1 MDALLVFLQKWLAQ
15 KIQRFGTDR
24 GATSIEEAID
34 ELLKDPAKAGCTVKL
49 GDAEKAL
56 LAALKEVNRAKKP
69 FLNLFGRQSRGIA
82 VLGPSGAGK
91 TVIADRLRDAT
102 SLRVDRAVH
111 WSPRERPRSSIH
123 LERSRTVA
131 RGKIMPVLTVPG
143 TQIQSRDG
151 WERLAQVFLE
161 TPPQVVLITVAG
173 GFLATADR
181 DLEGTF
187 RRPNSAAVIDK
198 LEDYLRACRKEEA
211 QHIHE
216 FMDFVKERRKLAL
229 GRESITDDDVMTTR
243 VRSFI
248 TVVNKRDLWG
258 IDPKGR
264 LAETYRDPFSDYG
277 RAIGRLRRAFGPGDG
292 STHDVLP
299 MFTFGGGFHPHA
311 EARGLML
318 TEAHA
323 AADTLLLKALILYRY
338 GGAAAAGA

>member
-1 MDALLVFLQKWLAQ
+1 MDALLAFLQKWLAQ
-15 KIQRFGTDR
+15 KIQRFGVER
-24 GATSIEEAID
+24 GATSVEEAIA
-34 ELLKDPAKAGCTVKL
+34 ELLADPAKAGCTLTL
-49 GDAEKAL
+49 GEAEKAL

-69 FLNLFGRQSRGIA
+69 FLSLFGRQDRGIA
-82 VLGPSGAGK
+82 ILGPSGAGK

-131 RGKIMPVLTVPG
+131 RGQILPVLTVPG
-143 TQIQSRDG
+143 TQVQSRDG
-151 WERLAQVFLE
+151 WERLARVFLA
-161 TPPQVVLITVAG
+161 TPPQVVVITVAG

-187 RRPNSAAVIDK
+187 RRPNSTKVLASF
-198 LEDYLRACRKEEA
+198 EDYLRACRNEEA
-211 QHIHE
+211 RHIQE
-216 FMDFVKERRKLAL
+216 FMNFVRDERKKVL
-229 GRESITDDDVMTTR
+229 GRETITDDDVLTTR
-243 VRSFI
+243 IRSFV

-258 IDPKGR
+258 IDAKGR
-264 LAETYRDPFSDYG
+264 LAEAYRDPFSEYG
-277 RAIGRLRRAFGPGDG
+277 RALNRLRRNWGPGDG

-299 MFTFGGGFHPHA
+299 MFTFGGGFHPYA

-323 AADTLLLKALILYRY
+323 AADALLLKALILYRF
-338 GGAAAAGA
+338 GGAGSKT

>member
-1 MDALLVFLQKWLAQ
+1 MDPLLAFLQKWLAQ
-15 KIQRFGTDR
+15 KIQRYGVER
-24 GATSIEEAID
+24 GAISIEESID
-34 ELLKDPAKAGCTVKL
+34 QLLADPAKQGCTVKL

-69 FLNLFGRQSRGIA
+69 FLNLFGRQDRGIA

-102 SLRVDRAVH
+102 SLRVDRAVR

-123 LERSRTVA
+123 LEKTRTVA
-131 RGKIMPVLTVPG
+131 RGKILPVLTVPG

-151 WERLAQVFLE
+151 WDRLAQTFLDS
-161 TPPQVVLITVAG
+161 PPQVVVVTVAG

-187 RRPNSAAVIDK
+187 RRPNSSKVLAN
-198 LEDYLRACRKEEA
+198 LEEYLRACRAEEA
-211 QHIHE
+211 RHVNE
-216 FMDFVKERRKLAL
+216 FMDFVKARRKVAL
-229 GRESITDDDVMTTR
+229 GRESIGDEDVLTTR
-243 VRSFI
+243 IRAFV

-277 RAIGRLRRAFGPGDG
+277 KAINRMRRTWGPGDG

-299 MFTFGGGFHPHA
+299 MFTFGGGFHPYA

-323 AADTLLLKALILYRY
+323 AADTLLLKALLLYRF
-338 GGAAAAGA
+338 AGASAGA